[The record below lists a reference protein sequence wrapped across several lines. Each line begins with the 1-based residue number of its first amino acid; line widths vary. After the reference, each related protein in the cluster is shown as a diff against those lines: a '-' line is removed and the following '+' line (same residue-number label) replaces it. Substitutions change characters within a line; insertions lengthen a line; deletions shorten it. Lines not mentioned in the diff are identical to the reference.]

1 MATLEQLEARQKQL
15 QMQIQRKK
23 RELAKQERKARNHA
37 LMVAGGLVMQ
47 HAPDGDWKRVDWDK
61 LAAWLNRYGY
71 KVAECEAE
79 GLPTDEAYKRLREWE
94 HPRPKVEESGTDV
107 STGQEEGG
115 AAIGQSNPPAD
126 ALDGRMMS

>member
-107 STGQEEGG
+107 STDQEEGG
-115 AAIGQSNPPAD
+115 AAIGQSNPPVERI
-126 ALDGRMMS
+126 GGWRMS